1 MVIQYNLY
9 ASRIICE

>member
-1 MVIQYNLY
+1 MAIQYNLY